1 VNTRRDLA
9 FSTSVTLQGPFD
21 LPLSLEAAARFL
33 PPRGLVP
40 TVLRVAARLG
50 RRPTIFEIRQTRRS
64 PPRIE
69 AFSTSRVHRRRLQE
83 RARWLVSADLDLR
96 PFYRLVATH
105 PIMGPV
111 SRSLNGLKPLRPPS
125 LFEMVVIAI
134 TEQQLS
140 LAAAFHIRERLI
152 ARFGTPFETLWIFP
166 SPEALAEAPLG
177 DLMSCGLSRRKA
189 EYVKEFAQRVAE
201 DTFDL
206 DALTQKSDADAGAC
220 LMSQRGLGTWSAQYI
235 LVRGLGR
242 PDCLPA
248 ADVGLRRAA
257 GEYLAH
263 GRQLSREQ
271 LEQALSPFTPFR
283 GLAAFYLSVAARLNG
298 VISLDSSV
306 GRHEA

>member
-1 VNTRRDLA
+1 VSRRRDLV

-40 TVLRVAARLG
+40 TVLRVATRFD
-50 RRPTIFEIRQTRRS
+50 RRPAIFEIRQTRRW

-69 AFSTSRVHRRRLQE
+69 AFSTTHLHVRWLQE

-96 PFYRLVATH
+96 PFNRLVASH

-111 SRSLNGLKPLRPPS
+111 SRSLNGLKPLRPLT

-152 ARFGTPFETLWIFP
+152 TRFGTPIEALWIFP
-166 SPEALAEAPLG
+166 APETLADAPLD
-177 DLMSCGLSRRKA
+177 DLKNCGLSGRKA
-189 EYVKEFAQRVAE
+189 QYVKGFAKRVAE
-201 DTFDL
+201 GNFDL
-206 DALTQKSDADAGAC
+206 NALTRKSDADVRAC
-220 LMSQRGLGTWSAQYI
+220 LMSQRGLGAWSAQYI
-235 LVRGLGR
+235 LLRGLGR
-242 PDCLPA
+242 PDCLPS

-257 GEYLAH
+257 GEYFAR
-263 GRQLSREQ
+263 GRQLSPKQ
-271 LEQALSPFTPFR
+271 LEQALLPFAPFR
-283 GLAAFYLSVAARLNG
+283 ALAAFYLSVAARLNHR
-298 VISLDSSV
+298 VSAQV
-306 GRHEA
+306 QGRAP

>member
-1 VNTRRDLA
+1 
-9 FSTSVTLQGPFD
+9 
-21 LPLSLEAAARFL
+21 
-33 PPRGLVP
+33 
-40 TVLRVAARLG
+40 
-50 RRPTIFEIRQTRRS
+50 
-64 PPRIE
+64 
-69 AFSTSRVHRRRLQE
+69 
-83 RARWLVSADLDLR
+83 
-96 PFYRLVATH
+96 
-105 PIMGPV
+105 MGPV

-257 GEYLAH
+257 GGYLAH
-263 GRQLSREQ
+263 GRQLSPEQ